1 MNDWWKNATPLLQD
15 DLKRYGQMFDPSNDE
30 EEEEEEEVAPP
41 PKRPSKQPRSSF
53 THLIPEM
60 AEQIKE
66 HCRKTQVITEREREI
81 ERNEFLYRL
90 AEYELRQE
98 MMSFYHKQQQ
108 KQPGSF
114 DMSQPMKPMDQTG
127 IDQFEKVVSIE
138 ELFLSSQRGEI
149 ELIAGIT
156 DRRIFCIR
164 NLQTRHEIFHVFT
177 L

>member
-1 MNDWWKNATPLLQD
+1 
-15 DLKRYGQMFDPSNDE
+15 MFDPSDDE
-30 EEEEEEEVAPP
+30 DVEEEEEVAPP

-66 HCRKTQVITEREREI
+66 HCRKSLSIVERERDV
-81 ERNEFLYRL
+81 ERDELRHRL
-90 AEYELRQE
+90 AEFELRQE

-108 KQPGSF
+108 KQHGQF
-114 DMSQPMKPMDQTG
+114 DMSQPMKPMDQVG
-127 IDQFEKVVSIE
+127 IDLFEKVVSIE